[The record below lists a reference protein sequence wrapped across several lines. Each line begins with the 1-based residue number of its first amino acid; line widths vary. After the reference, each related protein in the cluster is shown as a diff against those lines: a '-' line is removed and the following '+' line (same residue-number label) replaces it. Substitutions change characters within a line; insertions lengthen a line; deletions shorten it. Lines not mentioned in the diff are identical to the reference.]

1 MDERKKQPEPK
12 EAEARP
18 LEAEELDQVTGGTAS
33 RRTDVKDTH
42 DRYTN

>member
-12 EAEARP
+12 EAEARL
-18 LEAEELDQVTGGTAS
+18 LEAEELDEITGGTSS
-33 RRTDVKDTH
+33 RRTEVKDTH